1 MALIRILKVPK
12 SAIDP
17 NRPINALLRAQVV
30 HLREAERMLPA
41 KYQSDTYVNAIRT
54 ESEASGYIGAVT
66 KAIHKAHAEA
76 AARRL
81 RKVPKRGRVIAIAAA
96 AGNPKRK
103 TQRKPAAR
111 KTKHQK

>member
-1 MALIRILKVPK
+1 MALIRVLKVPK

-17 NRPINALLRAQVV
+17 NRPINALLRAQVA
-30 HLREAERMLPA
+30 HLREAERMLPV

-54 ESEASGYIGAVT
+54 ESEASGYIAAVT
-66 KAIHKAHAEA
+66 EAIHKAHREA

-81 RKVPKRGRVIAIAAA
+81 RKAAKRGRMIAIAAA

-103 TQRKPAAR
+103 TPGKPRVR
-111 KTKHQK
+111 KTKREK